1 MGGYQTCAVSE
12 RKQADK
18 IEVKNEAGEG
28 DEQGDYTSA
37 TRVKFDYSDP
47 QVRRMEEVECV
58 SLACIL
64 IAAKVGNFC
73 KNLISSHTHCV
84 SRCCVAGVL
93 SPMCERREDHPGG
106 RFGSASL

>member
-1 MGGYQTCAVSE
+1 MSNYSWTCGYQTCAVSE
-12 RKQADK
+12 SKQADK
-18 IEVKNEAGEG
+18 VKNATGG

-64 IAAKVGNFC
+64 IAAKVGNFF
-73 KNLISSHTHCV
+73 KTVISSHVILTV
-84 SRCCVAGVL
+84 SRGAV
-93 SPMCERREDHPGG
+93 
-106 RFGSASL
+106 